1 MSVCE
6 KLVIADAF
14 VVSNILKPQERR
26 PMMMYKIDDFSDFLN
41 EVSSNSTLAKTLEG
55 FSKLYREADNRGYRI
70 LPDKF
75 GGFGLFNVTGKLLKP
90 KCEPLEDIVGII
102 EEIPDSLK
110 EKLSPLS
117 IMKSSFTEKELVLL
131 GVTRF
136 VNHSCY
142 PNTRFFQ
149 GYSCNYLPYKA
160 LRLQV
165 IRSIKPGE
173 EITVDYGDSFFGSF
187 GECKCDYC
195 AEKHSSRIEP
205 DASNQEGKFFAS
217 CENRSEF
224 EGPSSDNSPEGTH
237 VSSPTEKQSK
247 IGTPL
252 LFSHLT
258 ENETSSDDSDVG
270 NALAESVGTFSEK
283 DTVGEISVNSKA
295 IYRKRRLGRQHK
307 GSVKVH
313 RSSKTDPVEVIDGF
327 IEQTASFSG
336 QIDDEQPF
344 LSDYDPVPIS
354 DQVISSSVAARGY
367 SFFTTD
373 DQSETSSERSPD
385 RMPLVSSSS
394 FPQLNFPENILC
406 GNSNVTVHNALISL
420 LTLVAKHGGSDELL
434 YDLIKREQF
443 IHPNSGF
450 PTPFSVK
457 TLIPELSNNYT
468 KSHTCYDNG
477 ELICLHFFEHLR
489 SVVEKNHE
497 HILRYSSTREQYK
510 DLNLEPVLEGDCM
523 RLRLIVNTD
532 GAIVRDSANES
543 AYPVWVAL
551 ADLPPILRSKYE
563 NIVFCSVWYGS
574 GDLPW
579 DDIFKSY
586 QQEISRKFTVNA

>member
-1 MSVCE
+1 M
-6 KLVIADAF
+6 
-14 VVSNILKPQERR
+14 
-26 PMMMYKIDDFSDFLN
+26 
-41 EVSSNSTLAKTLEG
+41 
-55 FSKLYREADNRGYRI
+55 
-70 LPDKF
+70 
-75 GGFGLFNVTGKLLKP
+75 
-90 KCEPLEDIVGII
+90 
-102 EEIPDSLK
+102 
-110 EKLSPLS
+110 
-117 IMKSSFTEKELVLL
+117 
-131 GVTRF
+131 
-136 VNHSCY
+136 
-142 PNTRFFQ
+142 
-149 GYSCNYLPYKA
+149 
-160 LRLQV
+160 
-165 IRSIKPGE
+165 
-173 EITVDYGDSFFGSF
+173 
-187 GECKCDYC
+187 
-195 AEKHSSRIEP
+195 
-205 DASNQEGKFFAS
+205 
-217 CENRSEF
+217 
-224 EGPSSDNSPEGTH
+224 
-237 VSSPTEKQSK
+237 
-247 IGTPL
+247 
-252 LFSHLT
+252 FSHLT

-270 NALAESVGTFSEK
+270 NALAVSVGIFSEK

-327 IEQTASFSG
+327 IEHTASFSG

-385 RMPLVSSSS
+385 RTPLVSSSS

-477 ELICLHFFEHLR
+477 ELICLHFF
-489 SVVEKNHE
+489 
-497 HILRYSSTREQYK
+497 
-510 DLNLEPVLEGDCM
+510 
-523 RLRLIVNTD
+523 
-532 GAIVRDSANES
+532 
-543 AYPVWVAL
+543 
-551 ADLPPILRSKYE
+551 
-563 NIVFCSVWYGS
+563 
-574 GDLPW
+574 
-579 DDIFKSY
+579 
-586 QQEISRKFTVNA
+586 